1 MIIKINIGGRKKPK
15 KALGIW
21 DIPKTS
27 TTRRKKKKK
36 ETLLR

>member
-36 ETLLR
+36 TLLR